1 MYVYIPYMLFIHVI
15 IHLIIK
21 NTKKLLLSDNC
32 LIQWNKLTEIF
43 ETFQFLLKLLFII
56 FVLN

>member
-15 IHLIIK
+15 IHLITK

-32 LIQWNKLTEIF
+32 LIQWNKLTGIF
-43 ETFQFLLKLLFII
+43 EIFQFLFKLLSFL
-56 FVLN
+56 F